1 MKSIPKT
8 TNDWSALSDI
18 VGGGLRQRI
27 FSSALRLKIFDH
39 VDRRAAEEIAARL
52 SAHPRNTELFLN
64 VLTGMGLIRK
74 RDGKYEL
81 TETSAEFLVSESP
94 AYLGTY
100 LLHVGSFHEQ
110 FPVALDD
117 LVRKGPP
124 QTPLDMGNEAMW
136 AESARLSAAY
146 QYGGEAQRIARIA
159 AGLPEFPGMS
169 RMLDL
174 GGGAGFYTLAI
185 VSSHPSM
192 NGVVLEQPSVARVAE
207 GFVREYGMESRV
219 SVVAG
224 DYMKDDLRGPYDLIF
239 ASATLNFFKNRFDDL
254 FRRVR
259 AALAPGGIF
268 MTHQDGIREERTKPV
283 NLIAEFLLPEMMGAD
298 FAIPQ
303 GEIAETMLRNGF
315 QSAWTFAKQSSI
327 GEMEVTI
334 GRAARKD
341 A

>member
-39 VDRRAAEEIAARL
+39 IDRCAAEEIAARL
-52 SAHPRNTELFLN
+52 SADPRNTELFLN
-64 VLTGMGLIRK
+64 VLAGMGLIRK

-81 TETSAEFLVSESP
+81 TETSEEFLVSESP
-94 AYLGTY
+94 VYLGTY

-110 FPVALDD
+110 FSVDLDD

-124 QTPLDMGNEAMW
+124 PTPPDMGNEAMW

-192 NGVVLEQPSVARVAE
+192 HGVVLEQPSVARVAE
-207 GFVREYGMESRV
+207 EFVREYGMESRV

-224 DYMKDDLRGPYDLIF
+224 DYMKDNLQGPYDLIF
-239 ASATLNFFKNRFDDL
+239 ASATLNFFKRRFDEL
-254 FRRVR
+254 FRRIHST
-259 AALAPGGIF
+259 LAPGGVFI
-268 MTHQDGIREERTKPV
+268 THQDGIRNERTMPV
-283 NLIAEFLLPEMMGAD
+283 NHIAGFLIPEMMGAD
-298 FAIPQ
+298 FAIAQ
-303 GEIAETMLRNGF
+303 GEIAEAMLRNDF
-315 QSAWTFAKQSSI
+315 QSTQTFVKASGI

-334 GRAARKD
+334 GRKARRD